1 MKLIT
6 DAIQWVAIIIFAI
19 LLGMLIGSDCKA
31 QISPVITAETQ
42 ITMNGNLNHSILAG
56 INTFKDDQVQ
66 IGPVFGK
73 ARGFALNVVLQATDL
88 FIVEIQHQSLKYKG
102 EFDRKSTIAGLFGVK
117 KWGVKVAVGGILGDY
132 DTKRDFSEGIGVI
145 GKVGYSVK
153 F

>member
-1 MKLIT
+1 MLFLCISASGFSQIYPSVT
-6 DAIQWVAIIIFAI
+6 SEVQYTSNRNSNVF
-19 LLGMLIGSDCKA
+19 LG
-31 QISPVITAETQ
+31 
-42 ITMNGNLNHSILAG
+42 AG
-56 INTFKDDQVQ
+56 IENFKGDQVQ

-73 ARGFALNVVLQATDL
+73 ARGFALNAVLQATDL

-117 KWGVKVAVGGILGDY
+117 RWGVKVAIGGIMGDY
-132 DTKRDFSEGIGVI
+132 DTKRDFSEGIGVM